1 MPATTEATQ
10 SAAPTVT
17 VVPTHAALP
26 PARWLARLR
35 QGQGRWL
42 GQAAAGSLAGVLG
55 LGAVCAALA
64 LWVDAA
70 AHGQPFVPAWGGWA
84 VAGVALRA
92 LGHLARDGA
101 GQALSLQVRHQV
113 RSRLVDHA
121 TTQGPL
127 WLRAQGNPAWW
138 TQRLLDQVDA
148 LHGYLARYL
157 PARQAAVLVPL
168 AIVVVVLA
176 IDWVAGLLLLLA
188 TPIIPMFM
196 ALIGLGTQAVHAT
209 QQTRQAELGGH
220 LLERLETLP
229 WLRRMGAL
237 TESEKSVSEAAQA
250 YRQVAMRVL
259 RVAFLSS
266 ATLEFFSAV
275 AIGLLAIYIG
285 FALLGMFTWGP
296 AATLTLGEGLFIL
309 LLAPECFLPLR
320 QLAQAHHDLTAAKA
334 AAETLAPWLPDA
346 AMGAS
351 ASPPAVVP
359 SLPPPSGQVLVL
371 EQLGFRHAAGVAP
384 LFSGLDL
391 TLRAGEVLGLSGSSG
406 SGKSTLLAL
415 MAGLLSPDVGR
426 VQRSPRWSW
435 LAQRPHLF
443 HDTLRNNLLLAVS
456 PDMEGIDDAAL
467 LSALAAAG
475 LPLPDPQLPQGLD
488 TPIGDQNRGVSGGQ
502 AQRIGLARALL
513 QEAPL
518 WLLDEPTA
526 ALDPDTRDAL
536 LPTLWAR
543 ARERGVAMV
552 VASHDP
558 VVLARCDRVLT
569 LEAP

>member
-1 MPATTEATQ
+1 MRATTEATVTTATVEPAT
-10 SAAPTVT
+10 AAPTPV
-17 VVPTHAALP
+17 
-26 PARWLARLR
+26 RWLARLR

-64 LWVDAA
+64 RWVDAA
-70 AHGQPFVPAWGGWA
+70 VHGQPLVLAWGGWA
-84 VAGVALRA
+84 VAGVVLRA

-101 GQALSLQVRHQV
+101 GQALSLRVRQRV
-113 RSRLVDHA
+113 RAHWVDQA
-121 TTQGPL
+121 TAQGPQ

-138 TQRLLDQVDA
+138 AQRMLDQVDA

-168 AIVVVVLA
+168 AIVAAVLA

-188 TPIIPMFM
+188 TPIIPIFM
-196 ALIGLGTQAVHAT
+196 ALIGWGTQAVHAT
-209 QQTRQAELGGH
+209 QQTRQAELAGH

-237 TESEKSVSEAAQA
+237 AESEQSVSDAAQA

-285 FALLGMFTWGP
+285 FALLGLFTWGP
-296 AATLTLGEGLFIL
+296 AAALTLAEGLFIL

-320 QLAQAHHDLTAAKA
+320 QLAQAHHDWTAAKA
-334 AAETLAPWLPDA
+334 AAETLAPWLPEVMAPSLSPA
-346 AMGAS
+346 ALPVL
-351 ASPPAVVP
+351 PPAP
-359 SLPPPSGQVLVL
+359 GQVLAL
-371 EQLGFRHAAGVAP
+371 EGVGFRHVPGGAP
-384 LFSGLDL
+384 LFQSLDL
-391 TLRAGEVLGLSGSSG
+391 SLCAGEVLGLAGPSG

-415 MAGLLSPDVGR
+415 MAGWVLPQEGCVRRGL
-426 VQRSPRWSW
+426 RWSW

-456 PDMEGIDDAAL
+456 PDMGGIDEAAL
-467 LSALAAAG
+467 LTALAAAG

-513 QEAPL
+513 QQAPL

-543 ARERGVAMV
+543 ARERGAAMV

-569 LEAP
+569 LGAVAP

>member
-1 MPATTEATQ
+1 MLATTE
-10 SAAPTVT
+10 V
-17 VVPTHAALP
+17 ALTP
-26 PARWLARLR
+26 LRWLVHLR
-35 QGQGRWL
+35 RGQGRWL
-42 GQAAAGSLAGVLG
+42 GQAAAGSFAGVLG
-55 LGAVCAALA
+55 LFALCIALA
-64 LWVDAA
+64 QWVHVAVRGYPPSA
-70 AHGQPFVPAWGGWA
+70 WWMVVAVLGIVVRAWGHW
-84 VAGVALRA
+84 LRD
-92 LGHLARDGA
+92 RA
-101 GQALSLQVRHQV
+101 GQALSLQVRHHLRTQ
-113 RSRLVDHA
+113 LLNHA
-121 TTQGPL
+121 TAQGPL
-127 WLRAQGNPAWW
+127 WLQAQGNPAWW
-138 TQRLLDQVDA
+138 AQRLLDQVDA

-168 AIVVVVLA
+168 AIVVVVFV

-188 TPIIPMFM
+188 TPIIPLFM

-209 QQTRQAELGGH
+209 QQTRQAELAGH

-229 WLRRMGAL
+229 WLRRIGAL
-237 TESEKSVSEAAQA
+237 AESEQAISEAAHD
-250 YRQVAMRVL
+250 YRRVAMRVL

-285 FALLGMFTWGP
+285 FALLGMIAWGP
-296 AATLTLGEGLFIL
+296 APALTLREGLFIL

-334 AAETLAPWLPDA
+334 AAETLAPWVQPQVGVALE
-346 AMGAS
+346 AS
-351 ASPPAVVP
+351 TAASPD
-359 SLPPPSGQVLVL
+359 LGQALVL
-371 EQLGFRHAAGVAP
+371 EQVGFCHTPEGRP
-384 LFSGLDL
+384 LFQNVSLVVG
-391 TLRAGEVLGLSGSSG
+391 AGEVLGLAGPSG

-415 MAGLLSPDVGR
+415 MAGLVPPAHGQVR
-426 VQRSPRWSW
+426 RSQRWSW
-435 LAQRPHLF
+435 LAQRPYLF
-443 HDTLRNNLLLAVS
+443 HNTLRNNLLLAGPTDS
-456 PDMEGIDDAAL
+456 GSMDDAVL
-467 LSALAAAG
+467 LAALAAAG

-513 QEAPL
+513 QQAPL

-526 ALDPDTRDAL
+526 ALDADTRDAL
-536 LPTLWAR
+536 LPTLWAC